1 MKRQSRGD
9 TDEKHRNQQAK
20 TMSKRKSEAEDG
32 SVVISTIYYD
42 PSDYGVT
49 TTYSEYFVSLS
60 LEDKACAIAQV
71 EQQLAGMRENLLQQA
86 GKAGVKH

>member
-1 MKRQSRGD
+1 MGGIHRTKRV
-9 TDEKHRNQQAK
+9 TI
-20 TMSKRKSEAEDG
+20 MSKRDTETEDET
-32 SVVISTIYYD
+32 VVISTIYYD

-71 EQQLAGMRENLLQQA
+71 EQQLAGMRESLLHQA
-86 GKAGVKH
+86 GRAGVKH